1 MLGANLESPPGLALA
16 AKRTTSIYGLKI
28 VVFPSFLY
36 MESLLTILKYE
47 AFAFKINTLFRE
59 IQQNWFEWENSNI
72 FVENEIIIHVWM
84 PSSMGFSYIPKIW
97 KNLKTLLLIDN
108 SINRELLKFWRVKSL
123 QTPYIPTSSSS
134 CLLIL
139 VAFNIC
145 RVCCKH

>member
-47 AFAFKINTLFRE
+47 AYAFRINKLFRE
-59 IQQNWFEWENSNI
+59 MQQNLFEWKNPNI

-84 PSSMGFSYIPKIW
+84 PSSIGFFLYS
-97 KNLKTLLLIDN
+97 KNMK
-108 SINRELLKFWRVKSL
+108 KS
-123 QTPYIPTSSSS
+123 
-134 CLLIL
+134 
-139 VAFNIC
+139 
-145 RVCCKH
+145 

>member
-47 AFAFKINTLFRE
+47 AYAFKINKLFRE
-59 IQQNWFEWENSNI
+59 IQQKLFEWENPNI
-72 FVENEIIIHVWM
+72 FLENEIHVWM

>member
-47 AFAFKINTLFRE
+47 TYAFKINKLFRE
-59 IQQNWFEWENSNI
+59 IQQNLFEWKNPNI
-72 FVENEIIIHVWM
+72 FVENEIIILVWM

-97 KNLKTLLLIDN
+97 QKLKTF
-108 SINRELLKFWRVKSL
+108 R
-123 QTPYIPTSSSS
+123 
-134 CLLIL
+134 
-139 VAFNIC
+139 
-145 RVCCKH
+145 

>member
-59 IQQNWFEWENSNI
+59 IQQNWFEWEKSNI

-84 PSSMGFSYIPKIW
+84 PSSMGFSYIPKNM
-97 KNLKTLLLIDN
+97 K
-108 SINRELLKFWRVKSL
+108 KS
-123 QTPYIPTSSSS
+123 
-134 CLLIL
+134 
-139 VAFNIC
+139 
-145 RVCCKH
+145 

>member
-59 IQQNWFEWENSNI
+59 IQQNWFEWEKSNI